1 MKILSKYKDY
11 YDYLQGIRGMDEKV
25 ILDRSEGKSVKE
37 EFPKDGD
44 KHVFIICG
52 ERYEIFYYNGKYYT
66 NDQLKSQGKQ
76 AVGAS
81 NYGYK
86 IHDYVPETVK
96 KKKWYFKWDFNE
108 RKEDYS
114 YIKCPI
120 VKATGRDT
128 GRYNDFIEFPK
139 LSDFNF
145 ASIISPEEMWNLLYN
160 WQSQVPEHESNQTN
174 SDKIVSHGFDL
185 KESFRPKMK

>member
-44 KHVFIICG
+44 RHVFIICG
-52 ERYEIFYYNGKYYT
+52 ERYEIFYYNGKYFT

-76 AVGAS
+76 AIGVPQ
-81 NYGYK
+81 YGYK
-86 IHDYVPETVK
+86 IQEYIPEIGK
-96 KKKWYFKWDFNE
+96 KKKWYSKWDFSE
-108 RKEDYS
+108 MRKEDYS
-114 YIKCPI
+114 HIKCPI
-120 VKATGRDT
+120 VKVT
-128 GRYNDFIEFPK
+128 GRYSYNTDYIEFPK
-139 LSDFNF
+139 LDDFNF

-185 KESFRPKMK
+185 RESFRPKIK